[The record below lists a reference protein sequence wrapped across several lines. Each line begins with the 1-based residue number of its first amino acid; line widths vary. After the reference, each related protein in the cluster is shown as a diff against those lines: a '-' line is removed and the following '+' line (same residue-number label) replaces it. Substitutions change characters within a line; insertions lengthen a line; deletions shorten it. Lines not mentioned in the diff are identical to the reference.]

1 MAEVKALIGAYDG
14 TDLHLWLQG
23 KPSRCTAGVF
33 RDRICDDV
41 MKGFPAGDPIYS
53 NFRNYVISERQLAA
67 SRVPPLTSRHSPV
80 PTQAQAS
87 VPDIEQQPSMPAV
100 AQSQPSQPSDSS
112 IPPHSAEMH
121 PQFAS
126 SSQSQSDARNP
137 NSVPPGRDAES
148 VHLGI
153 FGLDADQLLQVA
165 SGRKTVEGRI
175 NSGNIMHCK
184 VGDTITF
191 FNGTQESLCQ
201 VTGLAYYPSVIEM
214 LRSEG
219 VANCLP
225 SAESLDE
232 AVTIHHQSRNYEQRA
247 AKHGV
252 VALKIKPYSN

>member
-1 MAEVKALIGAYDG
+1 M
-14 TDLHLWLQG
+14 
-23 KPSRCTAGVF
+23 
-33 RDRICDDV
+33 
-41 MKGFPAGDPIYS
+41 
-53 NFRNYVISERQLAA
+53 
-67 SRVPPLTSRHSPV
+67 
-80 PTQAQAS
+80 
-87 VPDIEQQPSMPAV
+87 
-100 AQSQPSQPSDSS
+100 
-112 IPPHSAEMH
+112 
-121 PQFAS
+121 
-126 SSQSQSDARNP
+126 
-137 NSVPPGRDAES
+137 
-148 VHLGI
+148 HLGI

-175 NSGNIMHCK
+175 NSGNFMHCK

-191 FNGTQESLCQ
+191 FNGTQELLCQ